1 MKILGNILIFL
12 LFSLSVFGQENST
25 LAGTLLDKASDE
37 PIIAGSI
44 TLLQSKDSTLVTGA
58 ISDIDGRFSFKD
70 VRAGSYI
77 LKITYL
83 GYIPL
88 TKNVTV
94 KAGQTSVN
102 AGKLYLETDAI
113 LLSETVVE
121 GKKPEVIVKN
131 DTIEYDA
138 GSYKVPENAAVEELL
153 KKMPGVEVDKEGK
166 ITVNGKEVKK
176 FLVDNKE
183 FFSDDPQVASKNL
196 PADIVDKLQVVD
208 RKSDMAR
215 MTGFDDGEEETI
227 INLTIKA
234 GMKKGTMGNALV
246 GAGTDLNGS
255 KDLRY
260 QAAGFLN
267 NMTNNDR
274 YTLILGTNNNNN
286 MGAADLGAN
295 QFGGMRMRR
304 GGGGITETTNFML
317 SMNKE
322 FSPALNLNS
331 DIRYTG
337 SDRNSDSDV
346 NQTNPLRDYSQL
358 DHTHTKNNYR
368 SDNFSANF
376 NLEWKPDT
384 MNTLILRPNI
394 RYNNSHSNELESS
407 SRANIYENNLDTLAV
422 FNSESTTYNKGD
434 GISFGGS
441 LDFAHKFNKPGRVFS
456 INVRGNYNDSYSQ
469 ENSHWNKRQFDA
481 EDALGYHDTQQIQR
495 SENDNNTNTYRAT
508 VSYVEPLGN
517 NNFVQALYR
526 ISYNDMQ
533 SINSTYDL
541 IDRDNHILAQL
552 NDSVSRSTLRNTLD
566 QRIGLSFKAV
576 RAKYNYTLG
585 FNVDPTHSKNETYQ
599 PYVNDIFTEVYDE
612 DRRLPN
618 LRGDSLASSIPQDV
632 INFSPVVNFNYI
644 FGQRTNLRIDY
655 EGETNQPSATQL
667 DESMNTSRPT
677 EWSKGNSHLKPG
689 YENQLRMRFQK
700 YVPETQLMYNID
712 LNGSL
717 SLNDIAST
725 TQMMGDTIRITSYD
739 NINGNWNAQL
749 RGMFNMPLRNKRFTI
764 GNAAFVN
771 YRNQNSYVSQG
782 SEEEDRLKNTMR
794 NFSVMENVNINYR
807 SDLFDIG
814 MNANINYNNITYTVN
829 NRDEQ
834 NTFNFGIGLYNT
846 WYLPYNWTLQTDIN
860 LTARRGYTQG
870 YNTSEVMWNAAVT
883 KQLFNKKFG
892 TGSLKLQ
899 IYDILQDKSDI
910 TASSTN
916 NGFRTSQVVTIPS
929 YFMCSFIYKFTAFPK
944 SSSATENDLRP
955 GGRQRGMGGS
965 RPQGPPPGGF
975 GGGFRPM

>member
-1 MKILGNILIFL
+1 M
-12 LFSLSVFGQENST
+12 SVFGQENST
-25 LAGTLLDKASDE
+25 LAGILLDKASDE

-58 ISDIDGRFSFKD
+58 ISDVDGRFSFKD
-70 VRAGSYI
+70 VQAGSYI

-138 GSYKVPENAAVEELL
+138 SSYKVQENAVVEDLL
-153 KKMPGVEVDKEGK
+153 KKMPGVEVATDGK

-176 FLVDNKE
+176 FLVNNKE
-183 FFSDDPQVASKNL
+183 FFSDDPQIASKNL
-196 PADIVDKLQVVD
+196 PAEMVDKLQVVD

-227 INLTIKA
+227 INLTVKQ
-234 GMKKGTMGNALV
+234 GMMKGTMGNALV
-246 GAGTDLNGS
+246 GAGTNLNG
-255 KDLRY
+255 DEGLRR
-260 QAAGFLN
+260 QAAGFLSN
-267 NMTNNDR
+267 RTNNDS
-274 YTLILGTNNNNN
+274 YTLILGNNNNN
-286 MGAADLGAN
+286 NQGAGDLGAN
-295 QFGGMRMRR
+295 QFSGMRMGR
-304 GGGGITETTNFML
+304 GSGGIAETTNFML

-322 FSPALNLNS
+322 FSSKLNLNGDVRYQALNRESQS
-331 DIRYTG
+331 DVYQTNSLIDYVQL
-337 SDRNSDSDV
+337 DRTKTNGNYLSDS
-346 NQTNPLRDYSQL
+346 
-358 DHTHTKNNYR
+358 
-368 SDNFSANF
+368 FSANF

-394 RYNNSHSNELESS
+394 RYNNSHSNASESS
-407 SRANIYENNLDTLAV
+407 SVANAYTNPSDTV
-422 FNSESTTYNKGD
+422 RNYDSKSDTYNKGD

-441 LDFAHKFNKPGRVFS
+441 LDFAHKFAKRGRVFS
-456 INVRGNYNDSYSQ
+456 INLRGNYNDSYSL
-469 ENSHWNKRQFDA
+469 ENSDWLKRQYDA
-481 EDALGYHDTQQIQR
+481 NDALGYHDVPQIRR

-508 VSYVEPLGN
+508 LSYVEPIGH
-517 NNFVQALYR
+517 NNFLQALYR
-526 ISYNDMQ
+526 ISHNDIQ

-541 IDRDNHILAQL
+541 INSGTALLI
-552 NDSVSRSTLRNTLD
+552 DSVSRSTLRNTLD

-576 RAKYNYTLG
+576 RAKYNYTVG
-585 FNVDPTHSKNETYQ
+585 FNVDPTRSRNETYQ
-599 PYVNDIFTEVYDE
+599 PDPDKIFPVAYDE
-612 DRRLPN
+612 NRRLEN
-618 LRGDSLASSIPQDV
+618 LIGDSLVSSIPQDV

-655 EGETNQPSATQL
+655 EGETNQPSASQL
-667 DESMNTSRPT
+667 DESLNTSRPT

-712 LNGSL
+712 LSGNF

-725 TQMMGDTIRITSYD
+725 TQMQGDTIRITSYD
-739 NINGNWNAQL
+739 NINGNWNTQL
-749 RGMFNMPLRNKRFTI
+749 RGMFNLPLRNKRFTI
-764 GNAAFVN
+764 GNAAFIN

-782 SEEEDRLKNTMR
+782 SKEENRLKNTMK

-814 MNANINYNNITYTVN
+814 LNANINYNSITHTVN
-829 NRDEQ
+829 KRDEQ
-834 NTFNFGIGLYNT
+834 NTYGFGTGAYTT

-860 LTARRGYTQG
+860 LTARRGYDEKE
-870 YNTSEVMWNAAVT
+870 YNTSEVMWNAAIS

-899 IYDILQDKSDI
+899 IYDILQDRNDI
-910 TASSTN
+910 STTYTN
-916 NGFRTSQVVTIPS
+916 TGFRTSQSLTIPS
-929 YFMCSFIYKFTAFPK
+929 YFMCSFIYKFSAFPK
-944 SSSATENDLRP
+944 SSSATENDMRP

>member
-1 MKILGNILIFL
+1 
-12 LFSLSVFGQENST
+12 
-25 LAGTLLDKASDE
+25 
-37 PIIAGSI
+37 
-44 TLLQSKDSTLVTGA
+44 
-58 ISDIDGRFSFKD
+58 
-70 VRAGSYI
+70 
-77 LKITYL
+77 
-83 GYIPL
+83 
-88 TKNVTV
+88 
-94 KAGQTSVN
+94 
-102 AGKLYLETDAI
+102 
-113 LLSETVVE
+113 
-121 GKKPEVIVKN
+121 
-131 DTIEYDA
+131 
-138 GSYKVPENAAVEELL
+138 
-153 KKMPGVEVDKEGK
+153 
-166 ITVNGKEVKK
+166 VNGKEVKK

-227 INLTIKA
+227 INLTIKP

-246 GAGTDLNGS
+246 GAGMDLNGDD
-255 KDLRY
+255 DLRY

-267 NMTNNDR
+267 NMKDNDR

-286 MGAADLGAN
+286 MGAADLGSN

-304 GGGGITETTNFML
+304 GGGGGIAETTNFML
-317 SMNKE
+317 SINKE
-322 FSPALNLNS
+322 FSPKLNLNS
-331 DIRYTG
+331 DIRYNN

-358 DHTHTKNNYR
+358 DHTKTRTNYLSNNL
-368 SDNFSANF
+368 SANF

-394 RYNNSHSNELESS
+394 RYNKSHSNELEFS
-407 SRANIYENNLDTLAV
+407 SRANVYDNSIDTVAI
-422 FNSESTTYNKGD
+422 FNSESSTFNKGD

-441 LDFAHKFNKPGRVFS
+441 LDFAHKFAKKGRVFS
-456 INVRGNYNDSYSQ
+456 INLRGNYNDSYSQ
-469 ENSHWNKRQFDA
+469 ENSDWLKTQYDRSSSVL
-481 EDALGYHDTQQIQR
+481 ESHDTRQIQR

-508 VSYVEPLGN
+508 VSYVEPIGN
-517 NNFVQALYR
+517 NNFLQALYR

-541 IDRDNHILAQL
+541 LDNYSLAQL
-552 NDSVSRSTLRNTLD
+552 NDSVSRSTLRNSTD
-566 QRIGLSFKAV
+566 QRIGLSLKAV

-599 PYVNDIFTEVYDE
+599 PFVNDIFSVAYDA
-612 DRRLPN
+612 DKRLPN

-700 YVPETQLMYNID
+700 YVAETQLMYNID
-712 LNGSL
+712 LNANL

-725 TQMMGDTIRITSYD
+725 TQMMGDTIRITSYE
-739 NINGNWNAQL
+739 NINGNWNTQL
-749 RGMFNMPLRNKRFTI
+749 RGMFNVPLRNKRFTV
-764 GNAAFVN
+764 GSFAFVN

-782 SEEEDRLKNTMR
+782 SEEENRVKNTMR
-794 NFSVMENVNINYR
+794 NFSAMENASINYR

-814 MNANINYNNITYTVN
+814 LNASINYSNITYTVN
-829 NRDEQ
+829 NRDDQ
-834 NTFNFGIGLYNT
+834 NTFNFGIGAYNT
-846 WYLPYNWTLQTDIN
+846 WYLPHNWTLQTDIN
-860 LTARRGYTQG
+860 LTARQGYTEG

-883 KQLFNKKFG
+883 KQLFNQKFG

-899 IYDILQDKSDI
+899 IYDILQDKNDI
-910 TASSTN
+910 TAASTN

-944 SSSATENDLRP
+944 SSSATESDLRP
-955 GGRQRGMGGS
+955 ERRWGGPDGRMDR
-965 RPQGPPPGGF
+965 R
-975 GGGFRPM
+975 